1 MFPVRLAA
9 KIIAALAV
17 VVGIA
22 AFIMYPLA
30 LNLVKR
36 VTVAED
42 YYSASNKSALGI
54 MAMQKKSLLLLEKKL
69 TDITAAP
76 GKSASSYDFLQD
88 FLKKRNI
95 QAVKI
100 VGGAEEKEKGMI
112 QHDYSIEYEGT
123 WHSAGS
129 LYK

>member
-1 MFPVRLAA
+1 MPLQLFPVRLAA

-88 FLKKRNI
+88 FSEETQYSGGKNCGRSGGKRERNDT
-95 QAVKI
+95 A
-100 VGGAEEKEKGMI
+100 
-112 QHDYSIEYEGT
+112 
-123 WHSAGS
+123 
-129 LYK
+129 